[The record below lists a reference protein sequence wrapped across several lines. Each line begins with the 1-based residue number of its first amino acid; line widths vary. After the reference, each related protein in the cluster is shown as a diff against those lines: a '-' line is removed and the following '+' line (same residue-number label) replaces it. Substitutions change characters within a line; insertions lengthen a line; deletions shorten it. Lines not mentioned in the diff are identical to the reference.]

1 VRNTA
6 TATSRAEDR
15 EPLHAASRTPVRIV
29 GVACGSGAPDPRCA
43 NGPATLRKYGLVGRL
58 RHVGMDAAWSGIIP
72 TPARGETLA
81 VVSAVAG
88 ALAVRTEELV
98 ARGRLPVV
106 LGGDHS
112 CAIGTWKGIARALAH
127 KASPDVPPIPA
138 RPLDA
143 PPHNSLGLVW
153 IDAHMDAHTTQ
164 TSESGKLH
172 GMPLACLLGEGDP
185 SLTGIA
191 DGARLDPHRVCLV
204 GVRSFES
211 GEAALLHRLGV
222 RVFFMHDV
230 ERRGLQA
237 VMKEAIAIAG
247 SGGRSYGIS
256 LDLDAVDPRDAPGVG
271 SPAPGGIRA
280 ADLLRSLARYGRGPA
295 LAGLEITE
303 YNPDRDRNNKTA
315 RLVTAA
321 IQALLAPRP
330 LSVVSGPAVQ
340 NPAEH
345 NSGSDTGKRR
355 RAA

>member
-1 VRNTA
+1 VTGA
-6 TATSRAEDR
+6 TKIEIHESLAQGLRA
-15 EPLHAASRTPVRIV
+15 PVRIV

-43 NGPATLRKYGLVGRL
+43 NGPAALRKYGLVGRL
-58 RHVGMDAAWSGIIP
+58 RHAGMDAAWSGTIP
-72 TPARGETLA
+72 TPASGENLD

-98 ARGRLPVV
+98 VRGRLPVV

-112 CAIGTWKGIARALAH
+112 CAIGTWKGIARALAPR
-127 KASPDVPPIPA
+127 K
-138 RPLDA
+138 
-143 PPHNSLGLVW
+143 SLGLVW
-153 IDAHMDAHTTQ
+153 IDAHMDAHTAQ

-172 GMPLACLLGEGDP
+172 GMPLACLLGEGNP
-185 SLTGIA
+185 RLTGIA

-204 GVRSFES
+204 GVRSFET

-237 VMKEAIAIAG
+237 VMKEAVEIAG
-247 SGGRSYGIS
+247 SGDRSYGVS

-271 SPAPGGIRA
+271 SPAPGGIVA
-280 ADLLRSLARYGRGPA
+280 TDLLRSLARFGRGPT

-303 YNPDRDRNNKTA
+303 YNPDRDRNSKTA
-315 RLVTAA
+315 RLVTAT

-330 LSVVSGPAVQ
+330 LSVVSGAAAQP
-340 NPAEH
+340 E
-345 NSGSDTGKRR
+345 DDRRTETGRGRR
-355 RAA
+355 VA

>member
-1 VRNTA
+1 MKNAVTA
-6 TATSRAEDR
+6 PAQLEGR
-15 EPLHAASRTPVRIV
+15 EPLQAVSRTPVRIV

-43 NGPATLRKYGLVGRL
+43 NGPAALRKYGLVGRL
-58 RHVGMDAAWSGIIP
+58 RHAGMDAAWAGIIP
-72 TPARGETLA
+72 TPASGENLD

-88 ALAVRTEELV
+88 ALAIRTEELV

-112 CAIGTWKGIARALAH
+112 CAIGTWKGIARALA
-127 KASPDVPPIPA
+127 PG
-138 RPLDA
+138 RT
-143 PPHNSLGLVW
+143 LGLVW
-153 IDAHMDAHTTQ
+153 IDAHMDAHTAQ

-185 SLTGIA
+185 RLTGIA
-191 DGARLDPHRVCLV
+191 DGARLDPRRVCLV
-204 GVRSFES
+204 GVRSFET

-230 ERRGLQA
+230 ARRGLQA
-237 VMKEAIAIAG
+237 VMKEAVGIAG
-247 SGGRSYGIS
+247 GGDRSYGIS

-271 SPAPGGIRA
+271 SPAPGGIGA
-280 ADLLRSLARYGRGPA
+280 TDLLRSLARYGRGPM

-303 YNPDRDRNNKTA
+303 YNPDRDRNSKTA
-315 RLVTAA
+315 RLVTAT

-330 LSVVSGPAVQ
+330 LSVVSGTAARPEDHRRAEPAR
-340 NPAEH
+340 
-345 NSGSDTGKRR
+345 RR